1 MNSRTIKNFEFNFT
15 EYEESTFILTL
26 DNNSSMEIPMW
37 SFYMYMSDLDKNL
50 SYYGYK
56 YPEWEKLTEDLISL
70 GYDFKK
76 NLGLYIQQF
85 SDEQM
90 EDFTFS
96 ENDDFNFDDDDE

>member
-50 SYYGYK
+50 SYYGNK

-76 NLGLYIQQF
+76 NLDLYIQQF

-90 EDFTFS
+90 EEFTFS
-96 ENDDFNFDDDDE
+96 ENDNFDNDDE

>member
-1 MNSRTIKNFEFNFT
+1 MNLRTIKNFEFNFT

-50 SYYGYK
+50 SYYGNK

-76 NLGLYIQQF
+76 NLDLYIQQF

-90 EDFTFS
+90 EEFTFS
-96 ENDDFNFDDDDE
+96 ENDNFDNDDE